1 MQRQMCVH
9 YAYLHLFVPTW
20 GALRPQCCG
29 ARESSV
35 QLARAVLLGLQVIN
49 EKRDWMVWSLSY
61 QFGHQLLQEQSK
73 AERSQMKV
81 ALQKAVRECGQW
93 TTHHAEVEKDKR
105 YTVLFCRLYYQGR
118 VCERRTGQSCRI
130 IPLSSRQFQECA
142 TPSVTILNN
151 KSQGKHNQTPCPQR
165 WEHFPSVPISTKHVS
180 KLHQKSNQ
188 SAKTQG
194 QTS

>member
-61 QFGHQLLQEQSK
+61 QFGHQLL
-73 AERSQMKV
+73 
-81 ALQKAVRECGQW
+81 
-93 TTHHAEVEKDKR
+93 
-105 YTVLFCRLYYQGR
+105 
-118 VCERRTGQSCRI
+118 
-130 IPLSSRQFQECA
+130 
-142 TPSVTILNN
+142 
-151 KSQGKHNQTPCPQR
+151 
-165 WEHFPSVPISTKHVS
+165 
-180 KLHQKSNQ
+180 
-188 SAKTQG
+188 
-194 QTS
+194 